1 MPKININGVNIHY
14 EVHGQGEPLILLHH
28 GFGSTKMWED
38 LLPGFAAK
46 YKVVSYDRR
55 GFGES
60 DKGENFWDY
69 YRSGQYN
76 QNSVKE
82 LAILL
87 EYLNIKNEIRLLGQ
101 CEGGVIG
108 FYYVAQY
115 PQRVKAIA
123 ISSTL
128 CYSKIPMSEL
138 NSSRMFSSFEEAD
151 AEFQHK
157 LIYWH
162 GETWAR
168 QFYTLAIPGGGAYG
182 IGVFDLRDI
191 LKNIQC
197 PALVLYPDRSKL
209 FEVEQGVLMYRSLPK
224 GELAV
229 LPYCGHNTY
238 ALQPEQYQRIILSFF
253 ARNR

>member
-1 MPKININGVNIHY
+1 MANVSIAGVNIYY
-14 EVHGQGEPLILLHH
+14 EVHGRGEPLILLHH

-60 DKGENFWDY
+60 DKGEHFPDY
-69 YRSGQYN
+69 YRSEQYN
-76 QNSVKE
+76 RNSIEE
-82 LAILL
+82 LSILL
-87 EYLNIKNEIRLLGQ
+87 EYLNIKDEIRLLGQ

-108 FYYVAQY
+108 FYYAAHY
-115 PQRVKAIA
+115 PQKVKAVA

-151 AEFQHK
+151 SEFQHK

-168 QFYTLAIPGGGAYG
+168 QLYSLAIPGGGAYG

-197 PALVLYPDRSKL
+197 PSLVLYPDRSKL

-238 ALQPEQYQRIILSFF
+238 ALQPDQYQRIILSFLE
-253 ARNR
+253 RNR